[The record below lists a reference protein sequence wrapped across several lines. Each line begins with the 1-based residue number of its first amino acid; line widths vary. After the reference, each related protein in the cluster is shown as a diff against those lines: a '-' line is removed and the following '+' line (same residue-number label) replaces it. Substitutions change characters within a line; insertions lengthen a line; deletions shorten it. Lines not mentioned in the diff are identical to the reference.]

1 MWEPLALP
9 PPHSQPCC
17 YLWAP
22 GTSVIILK
30 IGGKKYLILAIALQL
45 LFSMPFFFL
54 LDCWFCRRVN
64 RPCNYPTHAWL
75 GVYVGLSVNSSRC
88 WAKLSCPLGAGS
100 CKKQTNKTISFHHN
114 QGPWLWWELMIYL
127 KKARTQSW
135 CLSRFELNFACSCF
149 KCEPTPL
156 SKAPARAVALRS
168 VMHQWRS
175 KDQASATERFGALMA
190 SVFRLLSCPAAFHF
204 YRVRPL
210 TAWLFSLFVCFIM
223 LVSCC
228 E

>member
-1 MWEPLALP
+1 MQLSHTRLIRGLCWIV
-9 PPHSQPCC
+9 SQFKQ
-17 YLWAP
+17 
-22 GTSVIILK
+22 V
-30 IGGKKYLILAIALQL
+30 
-45 LFSMPFFFL
+45 
-54 LDCWFCRRVN
+54 
-64 RPCNYPTHAWL
+64 
-75 GVYVGLSVNSSRC
+75 LSK
-88 WAKLSCPLGAGS
+88 AKLSFRCRIMQ
-100 CKKQTNKTISFHHN
+100 KNKQTKNFTAAVNVVVVQCMSCTSKWTSAGPTMCCSRPSVLTTIKAR
-114 QGPWLWWELMIYL
+114 WLWWELMAYL

-135 CLSRFELNFACSCF
+135 CLSCFELNFACSCF
-149 KCEPTPL
+149 KCEPTPW

-168 VMHQWRS
+168 VMYQWRS

-190 SVFRLLSCPAAFHF
+190 AVYRLLYCPAAFHF